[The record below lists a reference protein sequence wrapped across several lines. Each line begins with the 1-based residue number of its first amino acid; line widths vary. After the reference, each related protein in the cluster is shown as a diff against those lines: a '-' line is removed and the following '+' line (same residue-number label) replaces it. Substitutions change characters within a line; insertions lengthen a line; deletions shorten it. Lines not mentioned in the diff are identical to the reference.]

1 MPETRLL
8 DNQSTTCVTL
18 KNMDEVIGKNLRS
31 LQYRQRQ
38 GVTVTAL
45 MEDKRAEY
53 LVEELFTENLDRNA
67 TGNDMRK
74 LAINIDKRF
83 DTVDKR
89 FDAVDRR
96 FDAVDRR
103 FDAVDRAS
111 NQLRHEM
118 NEGFN
123 RIEYRLTHH
132 LINNVGWMIATNI
145 AVFGTVIASLAFLS
159 THLK

>member
-1 MPETRLL
+1 M
-8 DNQSTTCVTL
+8 
-18 KNMDEVIGKNLRS
+18 
-31 LQYRQRQ
+31 
-38 GVTVTAL
+38 TAL
-45 MEDKRAEY
+45 MEDKRAEH

-67 TGNDMRK
+67 TGHDMRK
-74 LAINIDKRF
+74 LAINM
-83 DTVDKR
+83 DKR

-111 NQLRHEM
+111 NEMRRDM

-132 LINNVGWMIATNI
+132 LINNVGWIVATNI

-159 THLK
+159 NYPK

>member
-1 MPETRLL
+1 M
-8 DNQSTTCVTL
+8 
-18 KNMDEVIGKNLRS
+18 
-31 LQYRQRQ
+31 
-38 GVTVTAL
+38 TAL

>member
-1 MPETRLL
+1 M
-8 DNQSTTCVTL
+8 
-18 KNMDEVIGKNLRS
+18 
-31 LQYRQRQ
+31 
-38 GVTVTAL
+38 TAL
-45 MEDKRAEY
+45 MEDRRAEH

-74 LAINIDKRF
+74 LAINMDKRF
-83 DTVDKR
+83 DS
-89 FDAVDRR
+89 VDRR

-103 FDAVDRAS
+103 FDATDRAI
-111 NQLRHEM
+111 NQLRHDM

-159 THLK
+159 SYPK

>member
-1 MPETRLL
+1 M
-8 DNQSTTCVTL
+8 
-18 KNMDEVIGKNLRS
+18 
-31 LQYRQRQ
+31 
-38 GVTVTAL
+38 TAL
-45 MEDKRAEY
+45 MEDRRAEH

-67 TGNDMRK
+67 TGTDMRK
-74 LAINIDKRF
+74 LAINM
-83 DTVDKR
+83 
-89 FDAVDRR
+89 DRR

-103 FDAVDRAS
+103 FDAVDRAT
-111 NQLRHEM
+111 NELRHDM

-159 THLK
+159 NYLK

>member
-1 MPETRLL
+1 
-8 DNQSTTCVTL
+8 
-18 KNMDEVIGKNLRS
+18 
-31 LQYRQRQ
+31 
-38 GVTVTAL
+38 
-45 MEDKRAEY
+45 MEAKRAEN
-53 LVEELFTENLDRNA
+53 LVEELFTENLERNA

-74 LAINIDKRF
+74 LAINM
-83 DTVDKR
+83 DKR

-96 FDAVDRR
+96 FDAVDR
-103 FDAVDRAS
+103 AT
-111 NQLRHEM
+111 NELRHDM

-159 THLK
+159 SYLK

>member
-1 MPETRLL
+1 
-8 DNQSTTCVTL
+8 
-18 KNMDEVIGKNLRS
+18 
-31 LQYRQRQ
+31 
-38 GVTVTAL
+38 
-45 MEDKRAEY
+45 MEDRRAEH

-74 LAINIDKRF
+74 LAINM
-83 DTVDKR
+83 DKR

-96 FDAVDRR
+96 FDAVDR
-103 FDAVDRAS
+103 AT
-111 NQLRHEM
+111 NELRHDM

-159 THLK
+159 SYLK

>member
-1 MPETRLL
+1 M
-8 DNQSTTCVTL
+8 
-18 KNMDEVIGKNLRS
+18 
-31 LQYRQRQ
+31 
-38 GVTVTAL
+38 
-45 MEDKRAEY
+45 
-53 LVEELFTENLDRNA
+53 EELFTENLERNA

-74 LAINIDKRF
+74 LAINMDKRF
-83 DTVDKR
+83 DVVDRR
-89 FDAVDRR
+89 FDVVDRR

-111 NQLRHEM
+111 NELRHDM

-159 THLK
+159 SYLK

>member
-1 MPETRLL
+1 M
-8 DNQSTTCVTL
+8 
-18 KNMDEVIGKNLRS
+18 
-31 LQYRQRQ
+31 
-38 GVTVTAL
+38 TAL
-45 MEDKRAEY
+45 MEERRAEN
-53 LVEELFTENLDRNA
+53 LVEELFAENLERNA

-74 LAINIDKRF
+74 LAINM
-83 DTVDKR
+83 DKR

-96 FDAVDRR
+96 FDAVDRK
-103 FDAVDRAS
+103 F
-111 NQLRHEM
+111 NELRHDM

-159 THLK
+159 SYLK

>member
-1 MPETRLL
+1 
-8 DNQSTTCVTL
+8 
-18 KNMDEVIGKNLRS
+18 
-31 LQYRQRQ
+31 
-38 GVTVTAL
+38 
-45 MEDKRAEY
+45 MEERRAEN
-53 LVEELFTENLDRNA
+53 LVEELFAENLERNA

-74 LAINIDKRF
+74 LAINM
-83 DTVDKR
+83 DKR

-96 FDAVDRR
+96 FDAVDRK
-103 FDAVDRAS
+103 F
-111 NQLRHEM
+111 NELRHDM

-159 THLK
+159 SYLK

>member
-1 MPETRLL
+1 
-8 DNQSTTCVTL
+8 
-18 KNMDEVIGKNLRS
+18 
-31 LQYRQRQ
+31 
-38 GVTVTAL
+38 VTAL
-45 MEDKRAEY
+45 MEDRRAEH

-74 LAINIDKRF
+74 LAINM
-83 DTVDKR
+83 
-89 FDAVDRR
+89 DRR

-103 FDAVDRAS
+103 FDAVDRAT
-111 NQLRHEM
+111 NELRHDM

-159 THLK
+159 NYLK

>member
-1 MPETRLL
+1 M
-8 DNQSTTCVTL
+8 
-18 KNMDEVIGKNLRS
+18 
-31 LQYRQRQ
+31 
-38 GVTVTAL
+38 TAL
-45 MEDKRAEY
+45 MEDKRAEH

-74 LAINIDKRF
+74 LAINM
-83 DTVDKR
+83 DKR

-111 NQLRHEM
+111 NEMRRDM

-159 THLK
+159 NYPK

>member
-1 MPETRLL
+1 M
-8 DNQSTTCVTL
+8 
-18 KNMDEVIGKNLRS
+18 
-31 LQYRQRQ
+31 
-38 GVTVTAL
+38 TAL
-45 MEDKRAEY
+45 MEDRRAEH

-74 LAINIDKRF
+74 LAINM
-83 DTVDKR
+83 DKR

-96 FDAVDRR
+96 FDAVDRK
-103 FDAVDRAS
+103 F
-111 NQLRHEM
+111 NELRHDM

-159 THLK
+159 NYLK

>member
-1 MPETRLL
+1 M
-8 DNQSTTCVTL
+8 
-18 KNMDEVIGKNLRS
+18 
-31 LQYRQRQ
+31 
-38 GVTVTAL
+38 TAL
-45 MEDKRAEY
+45 MEERRAEH

-74 LAINIDKRF
+74 LAINM
-83 DTVDKR
+83 DKR

-96 FDAVDRR
+96 FDAVDRK
-103 FDAVDRAS
+103 F
-111 NQLRHEM
+111 NELRHDM

-159 THLK
+159 NYLK

>member
-1 MPETRLL
+1 M
-8 DNQSTTCVTL
+8 
-18 KNMDEVIGKNLRS
+18 
-31 LQYRQRQ
+31 
-38 GVTVTAL
+38 TAL
-45 MEDKRAEY
+45 MEDRRAEH

-74 LAINIDKRF
+74 LAINM
-83 DTVDKR
+83 
-89 FDAVDRR
+89 DRR

-103 FDAVDRAS
+103 FDAVDRAT
-111 NQLRHEM
+111 NELRHDM

-159 THLK
+159 NYLK

>member
-1 MPETRLL
+1 
-8 DNQSTTCVTL
+8 
-18 KNMDEVIGKNLRS
+18 
-31 LQYRQRQ
+31 
-38 GVTVTAL
+38 VTAL
-45 MEDKRAEY
+45 MEDKRAEN
-53 LVEELFTENLDRNA
+53 LVEELFTENLERNA

-74 LAINIDKRF
+74 LAINM
-83 DTVDKR
+83 DKR

-96 FDAVDRR
+96 FDAVDR
-103 FDAVDRAS
+103 AT
-111 NQLRHEM
+111 NELRHDM

-159 THLK
+159 SYLK

>member
-1 MPETRLL
+1 M
-8 DNQSTTCVTL
+8 
-18 KNMDEVIGKNLRS
+18 
-31 LQYRQRQ
+31 
-38 GVTVTAL
+38 TAL
-45 MEDKRAEY
+45 MEDKRAEN
-53 LVEELFTENLDRNA
+53 LVEELFAENLERNA

-74 LAINIDKRF
+74 LAINM
-83 DTVDKR
+83 DKR

-96 FDAVDRR
+96 FDA
-103 FDAVDRAS
+103 ADRAT
-111 NQLRHEM
+111 NELRHDM

-159 THLK
+159 SYPK

>member
-1 MPETRLL
+1 M
-8 DNQSTTCVTL
+8 
-18 KNMDEVIGKNLRS
+18 I
-31 LQYRQRQ
+31 
-38 GVTVTAL
+38 AF
-45 MEDKRAEY
+45 MEDKRAEN

-83 DTVDKR
+83 DS
-89 FDAVDRR
+89 VDRR
-96 FDAVDRR
+96 FDAVDRK
-103 FDAVDRAS
+103 F
-111 NQLRHEM
+111 NELRQDM

-159 THLK
+159 NYLK

>member
-1 MPETRLL
+1 M
-8 DNQSTTCVTL
+8 
-18 KNMDEVIGKNLRS
+18 
-31 LQYRQRQ
+31 
-38 GVTVTAL
+38 TAL
-45 MEDKRAEY
+45 MEDKRAEH

-74 LAINIDKRF
+74 LAINM
-83 DTVDKR
+83 DKR

-103 FDAVDRAS
+103 FDAADRAS
-111 NQLRHEM
+111 NELRRDM

-159 THLK
+159 NYLK

>member
-1 MPETRLL
+1 
-8 DNQSTTCVTL
+8 
-18 KNMDEVIGKNLRS
+18 
-31 LQYRQRQ
+31 
-38 GVTVTAL
+38 VTAL
-45 MEDKRAEY
+45 MEDRRAEH

-74 LAINIDKRF
+74 LAINM
-83 DTVDKR
+83 DKR

-96 FDAVDRR
+96 FDAVDR
-103 FDAVDRAS
+103 AT
-111 NQLRHEM
+111 NELRHDM

-159 THLK
+159 SYLK

>member
-1 MPETRLL
+1 
-8 DNQSTTCVTL
+8 
-18 KNMDEVIGKNLRS
+18 
-31 LQYRQRQ
+31 
-38 GVTVTAL
+38 VTAL
-45 MEDKRAEY
+45 MEDRRAEH

-74 LAINIDKRF
+74 LAINM
-83 DTVDKR
+83 DKR

-96 FDAVDRR
+96 FDAVDRK
-103 FDAVDRAS
+103 F
-111 NQLRHEM
+111 NELRHDM

-159 THLK
+159 NYLK